1 MSRLFPKF
9 TEQEAVIARPTFRG
23 ELTLWRFYRQVKK
36 ALKQAR
42 TPTERE
48 KVISAAFSA
57 EQKVIGEM
65 LKRGWIKEKWG
76 KLKVNVRS
84 LRALTEKSRT
94 DFRSIVKKEFERFRG
109 ANERFLQRR
118 REVVIVPMRGGRWE
132 KGAYTTSL
140 LLTPPLSSVVRRGIS
155 RSFVRRRERGGL
167 LDIRGLFEEI
177 EGFEGYEERV
187 STSSFARLTPLPPM
201 QTRREFRRDVA
212 GREFER
218 FGKIVRRSFSQTKGK
233 MERMGRVSRERRE
246 IKRSLVS
253 SPFTRTQTRWGGGVT
268 ERKFSRFRE
277 SIRRISGI
285 RESNIARI
293 SRGRGI
299 STTFFTI
306 IRPPERGRKRRKRG
320 EEFEFRRMLEEGV
333 ASKFLKI
340 TPIATPEEL
349 LKGVLRR

>member
-1 MSRLFPKF
+1 
-9 TEQEAVIARPTFRG
+9 AVIARPTFRG
-23 ELTLWRFYRQVKK
+23 ELTLRRFYRQVKK

-48 KVISAAFSA
+48 KVISAALSA

-84 LRALTEKSRT
+84 LRVLTEKSRINS
-94 DFRSIVKKEFERFRG
+94 RNIVKKEFERFG
-109 ANERFLQRR
+109 DASERFLQRR
-118 REVVIVPMRGGRWE
+118 RGVVVVPMRGGRWE

-140 LLTPPLSSVVRRGIS
+140 LLTSPLSSVVRRGIS
-155 RSFVRRRERGGL
+155 RGFVRRREEGGL
-167 LDIRGLFEEI
+167 LNIRGLFEEI

-187 STSSFARLTPLPPM
+187 STPSFARLTPLPSM
-201 QTRREFRRDVA
+201 QTRREFRRDIA
-212 GREFER
+212 RREFER

-233 MERMGRVSRERRE
+233 MGRVGGVRGERRE

-253 SPFTRTQTRWGGGVT
+253 SPLTRTQTRWERGVT
-268 ERKFSRFRE
+268 ERKFSRFRG

-306 IRPPERGRKRRKRG
+306 IRSPEKRGKRRKRG
-320 EEFEFRRMLEEGV
+320 GEFEFRKMLEEGV

-340 TPIATPEEL
+340 TPIASPEEL
-349 LKGVLRR
+349 LRGVLRR